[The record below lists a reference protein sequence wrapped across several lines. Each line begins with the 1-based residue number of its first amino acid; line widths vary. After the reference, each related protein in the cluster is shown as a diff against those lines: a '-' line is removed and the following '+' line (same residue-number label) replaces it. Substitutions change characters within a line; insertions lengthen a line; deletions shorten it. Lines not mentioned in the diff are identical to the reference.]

1 MEGNKN
7 LTLALVWQ
15 MMRAY
20 TLSLLAQVTILHFW
34 RIIVSSGKD
43 IKKGYFNLLIL
54 IVRIGTGDGLVKIP
68 MSSWLIVKSFK
79 VL

>member
-20 TLSLLAQVTILHFW
+20 TLSLLAQVTILHF
-34 RIIVSSGKD
+34 
-43 IKKGYFNLLIL
+43 
-54 IVRIGTGDGLVKIP
+54 
-68 MSSWLIVKSFK
+68 
-79 VL
+79 